1 VIVAAIVRA
10 RLPFHPQTFPG
21 MRLWRT
27 PRGQLVLA
35 YAPRA
40 GWIPHLPLCRRPV

>member
-1 VIVAAIVRA
+1 MLIAAIVRA
-10 RLPFHPQTFPG
+10 RMPFHPQTFPG

-35 YAPRA
+35 YRP
-40 GWIPHLPLCRRPV
+40 LPNWRKP